1 MVVVKKVVVT
11 MVDDL
16 DKKSPRR
23 RNCGVFRRRSCLT
36 KSISPP
42 PTPPELRDALKKW
55 ITHARKSNSA
65 KSANGSVAK
74 SRPVADRDQ
83 SAAIREWAKGA
94 GFEISARGRISTEVR
109 RAYEKAV

>member
-16 DKKSPRR
+16 DKKSPADETVEFSVD
-23 RNCGVFRRRSCLT
+23 GVAYEIDLT
-36 KSISPP
+36 AAHAA
-42 PTPPELRDALKKW
+42 ELRDALKRW
-55 ITHARKSNSA
+55 IPHARKSNSA
-65 KSANGSVAK
+65 KSVNGAVTK